1 MLAEAAK
8 QTFGMLLPAYDRPQ
22 TLERVRA
29 WFESAGLRDIH
40 VGLRTSLIVARD
52 TKPETR
58 LSAAVGA

>member
-29 WFESAGLRDIH
+29 WFESARRLADEGSTG
-40 VGLRTSLIVARD
+40 VG
-52 TKPETR
+52 
-58 LSAAVGA
+58 